1 MSILNF
7 NKLKAFTLFLVFIIT
22 SCKNEESQKST
33 PNTSLK
39 KQNILFISIDDF
51 RPKVSSYGETKMI
64 TPNIDKLASEGL
76 QFNNAYTNIAV
87 CGASRASIM
96 TGIRPSEKR
105 FNDFSTRASVDTPD
119 AIPLNQIFKE
129 NGYETISYGKIYH
142 HKDDFQEYWS
152 EKDGGQIQSDFQDPK
167 SIARVENAGTGEY
180 GKKQPTF
187 EYPDVDDYA
196 YNDGKITKRAIN
208 KLKTLKRENK
218 PFFMAIGYVSPHL
231 PFIQPKKYW
240 DMYDHNAIKLADNSF
255 QPKNSPD
262 IAIEAQHNSA
272 EMRKNYLDIPSEGKL
287 DDSLARNLI
296 HGYYASVTYMDV
308 LIGELIKG
316 LDDLGLRENTT
327 IVFWSDHGYFL
338 GEHGFW
344 CKHSTFEEAVKIP
357 FIISSP
363 KHVKNKMTASFTELV
378 DVYPT
383 LCDIA
388 NIEAPNY
395 LQGKSLMPVLEDPS
409 KILKTEVY
417 TRYKQGEAV
426 IDKDFS
432 YTEFNEKK
440 KYLGNMLYDNH
451 KDHGQNTDISKLPTN
466 ELLVKKYKEK
476 LKLMRTK
483 VNKDPFRSQE

>member
-33 PNTSLK
+33 SNTSLK

-196 YNDGKITKRAIN
+196 YNDGKITKKAID
-208 KLKTLKRENK
+208 KLK
-218 PFFMAIGYVSPHL
+218 I
-231 PFIQPKKYW
+231 
-240 DMYDHNAIKLADNSF
+240 
-255 QPKNSPD
+255 
-262 IAIEAQHNSA
+262 
-272 EMRKNYLDIPSEGKL
+272 RK
-287 DDSLARNLI
+287 
-296 HGYYASVTYMDV
+296 
-308 LIGELIKG
+308 
-316 LDDLGLRENTT
+316 
-327 IVFWSDHGYFL
+327 
-338 GEHGFW
+338 
-344 CKHSTFEEAVKIP
+344 
-357 FIISSP
+357 
-363 KHVKNKMTASFTELV
+363 
-378 DVYPT
+378 
-383 LCDIA
+383 
-388 NIEAPNY
+388 
-395 LQGKSLMPVLEDPS
+395 
-409 KILKTEVY
+409 
-417 TRYKQGEAV
+417 
-426 IDKDFS
+426 
-432 YTEFNEKK
+432 
-440 KYLGNMLYDNH
+440 
-451 KDHGQNTDISKLPTN
+451 
-466 ELLVKKYKEK
+466 
-476 LKLMRTK
+476 
-483 VNKDPFRSQE
+483 